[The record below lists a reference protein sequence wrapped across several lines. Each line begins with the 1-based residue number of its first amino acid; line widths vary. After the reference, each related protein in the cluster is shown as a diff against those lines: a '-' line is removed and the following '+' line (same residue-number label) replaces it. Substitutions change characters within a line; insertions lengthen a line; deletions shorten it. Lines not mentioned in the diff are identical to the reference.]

1 MFLQLKQD
9 ILSGRLLPPPQ
20 ISVQLSALALQCEC
34 ILYKFRILS
43 FIFLVIF
50 PKNKNHLSA
59 ELGDYDPVIH
69 TPAFVSEF
77 RFVPVQSEDL
87 EVEILECYKH
97 MR

>member
-1 MFLQLKQD
+1 MNKM
-9 ILSGRLLPPPQ
+9 
-20 ISVQLSALALQCEC
+20 IS
-34 ILYKFRILS
+34 
-43 FIFLVIF
+43 IFVVKAKIYL
-50 PKNKNHLSA
+50 NLLSA

-77 RFVPVQSEDL
+77 RFVPVQSEEL